1 MIERGARGTPAFIRF
16 ICIAELVNWT
26 VFGLCSYLFHYK
38 QITGISEME
47 TMLSVGVVLHI
58 AVTAGFYTAFIPRFD
73 VPDNGE
79 VQNTVMQILT
89 WLLMGVAFTWVMFSL
104 LFILIPKL
112 DTYGSEYDGLQYLI
126 FGLLFHGGVAA
137 AMIVLRIVRCLK
149 KALSAKK

>member
-1 MIERGARGTPAFIRF
+1 MTERVTQGGPAFIRF
-16 ICIAELVNWT
+16 ICIAELINWA

-73 VPDNGE
+73 APDDGE
-79 VQNTVMQILT
+79 IKNTVTQILT
-89 WLLMGVAFTWVMFSL
+89 WLLMGVAFTWVMFPL

-112 DTYGSEYDGLQYLI
+112 DTYGSEYDGFQYLF
-126 FGLLFHGGVAA
+126 FGLLFHGGFAA
-137 AMIVLRIVRCLK
+137 AMIVLRIGRCLK